1 MTAISRPKQ
10 SNVRP
15 AHLLEA
21 PTTSLPR
28 AIDFTPAR
36 NRLRAETDEA
46 IKQFQIEREVR
57 RAAAKRR
64 RSVEL
69 YDPLEDW
76 LYSLIPAAAIV
87 ALLVGV
93 LGLLDS
99 RTPGTQTPSNQQP
112 SAIEQGSPSQ
122 SKDGK
127 F

>member
-1 MTAISRPKQ
+1 MTTTYGNLSS

-15 AHLLEA
+15 AHLHEA
-21 PTTSLPR
+21 PITSS
-28 AIDFTPAR
+28 IDFVPKH
-36 NRLRAETDEA
+36 NRLRQETNGTLRQLE
-46 IKQFQIEREVR
+46 IEREVQ

-64 RSVEL
+64 RSTDL
-69 YDPLEDW
+69 YDPLDDW
-76 LYSLIPAAAIV
+76 LNSLVPAAAIV

-99 RTPGTQTPSNQQP
+99 QTPGPQTGAEKKPAS
-112 SAIEQGSPSQ
+112 IEQVRPSQ